1 MSMMGVYINLYISVL
16 VEDYTKGVQSML
28 KKLTLITPV
37 AFALASILSL
47 VVITQPTSAIVVDD
61 HKTTICHRT
70 NSAVNPYNSIEVD
83 DNSVDGVA
91 GNSGQQ
97 PDHFG
102 EHQGPV
108 ASSFEVATQLKKDKI
123 EWGDIIPPVGDHGG
137 LNWTEE
143 GIAIYENDCNYEGEE
158 LVADITYGVVCS
170 EDGAVVTLTNEGS
183 AEGEVTVNEEVI
195 AVPAGSTVERTIETG
210 ENGLQIT
217 ITIDEDVVYDELV
230 DCEEGEVLG
239 ETTVLPTTSGE
250 AALLVTGA
258 IASFTLIA
266 GLISLAVRNLLT
278 RQ

>member
-1 MSMMGVYINLYISVL
+1 
-16 VEDYTKGVQSML
+16 ML
-28 KKLTLITPV
+28 KKLSMITPV
-37 AFALASILSL
+37 VFALASVLSL
-47 VVITQPTSAIVVDD
+47 VVIAQPANAIVIDD

-70 NSAVNPYNSIEVD
+70 NSAVNPYNKIDVD
-83 DNSVDGVA
+83 DSSVDGVA

-102 EHQGPV
+102 EHQGPI

-123 EWGDIIPPVGDHGG
+123 EWGDIIPPVGNHGG

-143 GIAIYENDCNYEGEE
+143 GQSIYYNDCNYEGEE
-158 LVADITYGVVCS
+158 PVADITYGVVCS

-183 AEGEVTVNEEVI
+183 AEGEVIVNEEVI

-210 ENGLQIT
+210 DDGLQIT
-217 ITIDEDVVYDELV
+217 ITIDEEIVYDELV

-239 ETTVLPTTSGE
+239 ETTVLPKTSGE
-250 AALLVTGA
+250 TALLVTGV

-266 GLISLAVRNLLT
+266 GLISLAVRTLLT